1 MVEIFSLFIAAVLI
15 NNIVLSKFLGICP
28 FLGVS
33 KKLDSAFGMAA
44 AVTFVIVGA
53 SIMSY
58 GLYHIVLLPLGI
70 EYMKLITFILVIATF
85 VQFTEMFIK
94 KYSPALYKS
103 LGIYLPLITTNCV
116 VLQVTLDN
124 ISNEFNFVQMLVYSF
139 AVPIGFMLVLLL
151 FATIRERLET
161 SDIPN
166 AFKGNPIA
174 LVVAAIMALAFSAF
188 AGLVYCHKTLFQLSY
203 LRWLLLV
210 FTLYYII

>member
-1 MVEIFSLFIAAVLI
+1 MGEIFSMFIAAVLI
-15 NNIVLSKFLGICP
+15 NNIVLAKFLGICP

-33 KKLDSAFGMAA
+33 NKLDSAFGMSL
-44 AVTFVIVGA
+44 AVIFVIVGA

-58 GLYHIVLLPLGI
+58 GIYYMVLVPLGI
-70 EYMKLITFILVIATF
+70 EYMMLITFILVIATF
-85 VQFTEMFIK
+85 VQFTEMVIK
-94 KYSPALYKS
+94 KYSPGLYKA

-124 ISNEFNFVQMLVYSF
+124 IANEFNFVNMLVYSF

-161 SDIPN
+161 SDIPE

-174 LVVAAIMALAFSAF
+174 LVVAAIMALTFSAF
-188 AGLVYCHKTLFQLSY
+188 AGLV
-203 LRWLLLV
+203 
-210 FTLYYII
+210 

>member
-1 MVEIFSLFIAAVLI
+1 MSELFSLFLAAVLI
-15 NNIVLSKFLGICP
+15 NNIVLTKFLGICP

-33 KKLDSAFGMAA
+33 KKLDSAFGMG
-44 AVTFVIVGA
+44 VSVIFVIVGA

-58 GLYHIVLLPLGI
+58 GLYYLVLVPLGI

-116 VLQVTLDN
+116 VLQVALDN
-124 ISNEFNFVQMLVYSF
+124 ISNEFNFIEMVIYSF
-139 AVPIGFMLVLLL
+139 AVPAGFMMVLLL

-161 SDIPN
+161 SEIPE

-188 AGLVYCHKTLFQLSY
+188 AGLV
-203 LRWLLLV
+203 
-210 FTLYYII
+210 